1 MGDRAIGEGER
12 GTRLDPLF
20 TIVTSGIDI
29 ANVSGHMAIASPG
42 QTGERSVSHDARIL
56 VVDDESDIANLLGT
70 VLREE
75 GFSVRVVTDS
85 RQALEVF
92 NSFRPDLVSLDVM
105 MPSVDGISLC
115 LQLRKE
121 TDVPVLF
128 VSAKSDPPDR
138 VVGLRIGADDYMGKP
153 FDNNELVAR
162 VEALL
167 RRRSYAAVA
176 DRDRRQLRF
185 GLFVVDLGS
194 VQAIHGDTALPLTPT
209 EFKLLKT
216 LGGEP
221 GRVFTR
227 DDLLTGVWGYEPGS
241 DTRLVDVHVG
251 RLRKK
256 LVDGG
261 VTEVAIETARGFGYK
276 LTATQQAQQ
285 QAS

>member
-1 MGDRAIGEGER
+1 MRIPYR
-12 GTRLDPLF
+12 
-20 TIVTSGIDI
+20 
-29 ANVSGHMAIASPG
+29 MAIASPG
-42 QTGERSVSHDARIL
+42 QASERSVTHDARIL
-56 VVDDESDIANLLGT
+56 IVDDESDIANLLGT

-85 RQALEVF
+85 RQALEAF
-92 NSFRPDLVSLDVM
+92 NGFRPDLVSLDVM

-121 TDVPVLF
+121 TDIPILF

-167 RRRSYAAVA
+167 RRRSYTAVS

-185 GLFVVDLGS
+185 GVFVIDLGS

-209 EFKLLKT
+209 EFKLLKA
-216 LGGEP
+216 LAGEP

-227 DDLLTGVWGYEPGS
+227 DDLLTGVWGYPPGN
-241 DTRLVDVHVG
+241 DTRMVDVHVG

-256 LVDGG
+256 LLDGG
-261 VTEVAIETARGFGYK
+261 VSEVSVETARGFGYK
-276 LTATQQAQQ
+276 LARTNEGAEAP
-285 QAS
+285 

>member
-1 MGDRAIGEGER
+1 
-12 GTRLDPLF
+12 
-20 TIVTSGIDI
+20 
-29 ANVSGHMAIASPG
+29 MAIASPG
-42 QTGERSVSHDARIL
+42 TSAERGATHAARIL
-56 VVDDESDIANLLGT
+56 VVDDEVDIANLLGT

-75 GFSVRVVTDS
+75 GFAVRVVTDS
-85 RQALEVF
+85 RQALDAF
-92 NSFRPDLVSLDVM
+92 NGFKPDLVSLDVM

-121 TDVPVLF
+121 SDVPILF

-167 RRRSYAAVA
+167 RRRTYAGVTE
-176 DRDRRQLRF
+176 RDRRQLRF
-185 GLFVVDLGS
+185 GVFVVDLGS
-194 VQAIHGDTALPLTPT
+194 VQAVHRETALPLTPT

-216 LGGEP
+216 LASEP

-256 LVDGG
+256 LQDGG
-261 VTEVAIETARGFGYK
+261 VTEVSIETSRGFGYK
-276 LTATQQAQQ
+276 LIEAAGETNPLEGRAAV
-285 QAS
+285 